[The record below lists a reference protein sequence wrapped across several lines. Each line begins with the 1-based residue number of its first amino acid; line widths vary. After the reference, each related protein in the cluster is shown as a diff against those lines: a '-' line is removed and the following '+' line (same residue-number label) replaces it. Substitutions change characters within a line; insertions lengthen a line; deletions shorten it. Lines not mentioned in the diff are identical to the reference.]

1 MCRTSSKEWTIRGV
15 YQTLYAIAGA
25 KRQPH
30 QKIHPDGAL
39 RSRARSGPPVSGA
52 GPARAAPPTAACCC
66 PTPRSRARPSGRG
79 LAPPGDER
87 AVPVSPALC
96 FLEAVHRHDSQPQVT
111 VPCAYGQ
118 SVGVG
123 PSWRAPGRVRRA
135 VHRHNRII
143 SRKHNARAS
152 SENVGNM
159 QGEETRRCAAYP
171 SEVRGPGQRRPS
183 PAPPTSPPPPL
194 HPPTPSWPK
203 IAGALG

>member
-96 FLEAVHRHDSQPQVT
+96 FLEAVHRHDGQPQNNCAVCIRT
-111 VPCAYGQ
+111 ISWGWAIVACTWACTTSGAPSQSHHLQEAQCSCKFRERWQHARRRNQEVRCVP
-118 SVGVG
+118 
-123 PSWRAPGRVRRA
+123 
-135 VHRHNRII
+135 
-143 SRKHNARAS
+143 
-152 SENVGNM
+152 E
-159 QGEETRRCAAYP
+159 
-171 SEVRGPGQRRPS
+171 RGPGPRAAAPL
-183 PAPPTSPPPPL
+183 PCPTYLPPATAPPP
-194 HPPTPSWPK
+194 
-203 IAGALG
+203 